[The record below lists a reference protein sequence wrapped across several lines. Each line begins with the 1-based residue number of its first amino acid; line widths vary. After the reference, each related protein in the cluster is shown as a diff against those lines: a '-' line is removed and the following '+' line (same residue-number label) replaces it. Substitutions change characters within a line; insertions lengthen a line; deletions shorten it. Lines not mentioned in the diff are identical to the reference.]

1 MTLGK
6 STPPPTP
13 WQSPPG
19 FSVTM
24 EDSGPPS
31 LSPTP
36 EESSTVFFCRMANLS
51 LYLFPA
57 PCPPPLPLPL
67 RMLPQ
72 RWRPMWR
79 LRRPLHPLDRFPRR
93 FPPVPLSLVL
103 ASLRPPLPP
112 LRSRPP
118 PPTLTPPSPLLSTR
132 RFRMRSPT
140 CMAHPCIN
148 LPLRRRRVFSLAG
161 PPLLFFSRSK
171 LSPSSL

>member
-112 LRSRPP
+112 LRSRTPS
-118 PPTLTPPSPLLSTR
+118 LTPTPPLLSAPLGAFGCALLCDRPTHTVLTPCAIVL
-132 RFRMRSPT
+132 FTAWQVLCSSP
-140 CMAHPCIN
+140 
-148 LPLRRRRVFSLAG
+148 
-161 PPLLFFSRSK
+161 PPAIY
-171 LSPSSL
+171 